1 MVYVVGVGPGSG
13 LYLTRAAEEIIDRAQ
28 LLIGGTRN
36 IEFIRTSL
44 GLKEGQDTFVLGSD
58 LASMMDQIEKNL
70 DKDIVVLASGDPS
83 IYGIADYINRTMSRQ
98 EDSAVKL
105 TMSNKEGSATE
116 TNRIPSQRDSIQ
128 GKENLLIVPGISS
141 IQYAFSVF
149 KIPMNDLYITSSHG
163 RQPDYEFI
171 FMHDKLAL
179 VTDSKIGPRQIAQE
193 VKDRGLD
200 YSFYVGENLSYHNQ
214 RLTVGSAD
222 DILARDSYGMCLVIL
237 IRWRDKD
244 EK

>member
-13 LYLTRAAEEIIDRAQ
+13 LYLTRAAEEIIDKAQ

-58 LASMMDQIEKNL
+58 LANMMDQIEKNL

-98 EDSAVKL
+98 EDP
-105 TMSNKEGSATE
+105 ATE
-116 TNRIPSQRDSIQ
+116 TNKIPSQRDSIQ
-128 GKENLLIVPGISS
+128 GKENLVIVPGISS

-163 RQPDYEFI
+163 RQPDYDFI

>member
-13 LYLTRAAEEIIDRAQ
+13 LYLTRAAEEIIDKAQ

-98 EDSAVKL
+98 EDP
-105 TMSNKEGSATE
+105 ATE

-128 GKENLLIVPGISS
+128 GKENLVIVPGISS

-163 RQPDYEFI
+163 RQPDYDFI

-200 YSFYVGENLSYHNQ
+200 YSFYVSENLSYHNQ

>member
-13 LYLTRAAEEIIDRAQ
+13 LYLTRAAEEIIDKAQ

-98 EDSAVKL
+98 EDP
-105 TMSNKEGSATE
+105 ATE

-128 GKENLLIVPGISS
+128 GKENLVIVPGIRS

-163 RQPDYEFI
+163 RQPDYDFI

>member
-13 LYLTRAAEEIIDRAQ
+13 LYLTSAAEEIIDKAQ

-83 IYGIADYINRTMSRQ
+83 IYGIADYINRTMSSQ
-98 EDSAVKL
+98 EDP
-105 TMSNKEGSATE
+105 ATE

-128 GKENLLIVPGISS
+128 GKEKLVIVPGISS

-163 RQPDYEFI
+163 RQPDYDFI

>member
-13 LYLTRAAEEIIDRAQ
+13 LYLTRAAEEIIDKAQ

-44 GLKEGQDTFVLGSD
+44 GLKDGQDTFVLGSD

-98 EDSAVKL
+98 EDP
-105 TMSNKEGSATE
+105 ATE

-128 GKENLLIVPGISS
+128 GKENLVIVPGISS

-163 RQPDYEFI
+163 RQPDYDFI

-193 VKDRGLD
+193 VKDRDLD

>member
-13 LYLTRAAEEIIDRAQ
+13 LYLTRAVEEIIDKAQ

-83 IYGIADYINRTMSRQ
+83 IYGIADYINRTMSSQ
-98 EDSAVKL
+98 EDP
-105 TMSNKEGSATE
+105 ATE

-128 GKENLLIVPGISS
+128 GKEKLVIVPGISS

-163 RQPDYEFI
+163 RQPDYDFI

>member
-13 LYLTRAAEEIIDRAQ
+13 LYLTRAAEEIIDKAQ

-70 DKDIVVLASGDPS
+70 DRDIVVLASGDPS

-98 EDSAVKL
+98 EDP
-105 TMSNKEGSATE
+105 TTE
-116 TNRIPSQRDSIQ
+116 TNRIPGQRDSIQ
-128 GKENLLIVPGISS
+128 GKENLIIVPGISS

-163 RQPDYEFI
+163 RQPDYDFI

>member
-13 LYLTRAAEEIIDRAQ
+13 LYLTRAAEEIIDKAQ

-44 GLKEGQDTFVLGSD
+44 GLKDGQDTFVLGSD

-98 EDSAVKL
+98 EDP
-105 TMSNKEGSATE
+105 ATK

-128 GKENLLIVPGISS
+128 GKENLVIVPGISS

-163 RQPDYEFI
+163 RQPDYDFI

>member
-13 LYLTRAAEEIIDRAQ
+13 LYLTRAAEEIIDKAQ

-36 IEFIRTSL
+36 IEFIKTSL

-98 EDSAVKL
+98 EDSA
-105 TMSNKEGSATE
+105 TE
-116 TNRIPSQRDSIQ
+116 TNRIPSQMDSIQ
-128 GKENLLIVPGISS
+128 GKENLVIVPGISS

-163 RQPDYEFI
+163 RQPDYDFI

>member
-13 LYLTRAAEEIIDRAQ
+13 LYLTRAAEEIIDKAQ

-44 GLKEGQDTFVLGSD
+44 GLKDGQDTFVLGSD

-98 EDSAVKL
+98 EDP
-105 TMSNKEGSATE
+105 ATE
-116 TNRIPSQRDSIQ
+116 TNKIPSQRDSIQ
-128 GKENLLIVPGISS
+128 GKENLVIVPGISS

-163 RQPDYEFI
+163 RQPDYDFI

>member
-13 LYLTRAAEEIIDRAQ
+13 LYLTRAAEEIIDKAQ

-44 GLKEGQDTFVLGSD
+44 GLKEGQDTLVLGSD

-83 IYGIADYINRTMSRQ
+83 IYGIADYINRTMSSQ
-98 EDSAVKL
+98 EDP
-105 TMSNKEGSATE
+105 ATE

-128 GKENLLIVPGISS
+128 GKEKLVIVPGISS

-163 RQPDYEFI
+163 RQPDYDFI

>member
-13 LYLTRAAEEIIDRAQ
+13 LYLTRAAEEIIDKAQ

-83 IYGIADYINRTMSRQ
+83 IYGIADYINRTMS
-98 EDSAVKL
+98 
-105 TMSNKEGSATE
+105 NKEGSATE
-116 TNRIPSQRDSIQ
+116 TNRIPSQMDSIQ
-128 GKENLLIVPGISS
+128 GKENLVIVPGISS

-163 RQPDYEFI
+163 RQPDYDFI

>member
-13 LYLTRAAEEIIDRAQ
+13 LYLTRAAEEIIDKAQ

-98 EDSAVKL
+98 EDP
-105 TMSNKEGSATE
+105 ATE

-128 GKENLLIVPGISS
+128 GKENLVIVPGISS

-163 RQPDYEFI
+163 RQPDYDFI

-200 YSFYVGENLSYHNQ
+200 YSFYVGENLSYQNQ

>member
-13 LYLTRAAEEIIDRAQ
+13 LYLTRAAEEIIDKAQ

-98 EDSAVKL
+98 EDP
-105 TMSNKEGSATE
+105 ATE
-116 TNRIPSQRDSIQ
+116 TNRIPSQMDSIQ
-128 GKENLLIVPGISS
+128 GKENLVIVPGISS

-163 RQPDYEFI
+163 RQPDYDFI